1 MIALH
6 GLQKRFGHKWVLR
19 DLDLDVPAGQFVA
32 LFGPNGAGK
41 STLLRIL
48 ATLSAPTGGQI
59 GIGGYDPRDSSAQVR
74 RLIGYVAHSPM
85 LYGDLSAEENLRFYA
100 RLYDVQNVDARITEL
115 LELVNLEKRRADR
128 VRTFSRGMQQR
139 LAIARA
145 LLADP
150 PVLLLDEPD
159 DGLDPQAA
167 EQMHTYFRGS
177 RTIVMVSHN
186 LYRGLTLADRII
198 MLARGRIAFDANAKD
213 MSIGELEGHYR
224 RYADA
229 SAGGQ
234 ACA

>member
-1 MIALH
+1 MIHLH

-19 DLDLDVPAGQFVA
+19 EIDLDIPLGQFVS

-48 ATLSAPTGGQI
+48 ATLSSPTGGQI
-59 GIGGYDPRDSSAQVR
+59 AIGGYDPRDSSAHVR

-85 LYGDLSAEENLRFYA
+85 LYGDLSAEENLRFFS
-100 RLYDVQNVDARITEL
+100 RLYDVAAPEARITEL
-115 LELVNLEKRRADR
+115 LQLVNLNHRRADR

-167 EQMHTYFRGS
+167 EQMHEYFRGS

-186 LYRGLTLADRII
+186 LYRGLALADRII
-198 MLARGRIAFDANAKD
+198 MLARGRITFDAAARG
-213 MSIGELEGHYR
+213 MTIGELEGHYR
-224 RYADA
+224 RFADA
-229 SAGGQ
+229 AN
-234 ACA
+234 